1 MERLE
6 CFLDDAVFAG
16 MERQDGRAAARGE
29 GLGELFH
36 ELVKDFIFVVDVDAE
51 RLERAGAALLDG
63 VLFFFG
69 RRALREMDGAQCA
82 LDGFME
88 CLRRLDGTALF
99 VADNLLCD
107 GGGKRLVSIF
117 DEHALDFVLRH
128 LGKALSGG
136 RTGLGIE
143 PQVER
148 AVRFVRKA
156 TRRVVNLHG
165 RDAEVGEYEVEWA
178 DVTRELVNLAEIHAA
193 EAPAVVAIAFGADAG
208 DGLFGL
214 DGIDVATIEMARAAE
229 GFEHLERVAAIAE
242 RRVETTLARLDA
254 EHGEDF
260 VDHDGDVHAGR
271 GVAFGDDVGD
281 FVGVFFGIQF
291 FVFFR
296 EVARV
301 FAAVVNAAMMR
312 LVSLFVL
319 CHDCFLMYQFGS
331 YGNTPPAAHA
341 ARPPSGRGASV

>member
-1 MERLE
+1 
-6 CFLDDAVFAG
+6 
-16 MERQDGRAAARGE
+16 
-29 GLGELFH
+29 
-36 ELVKDFIFVVDVDAE
+36 
-51 RLERAGAALLDG
+51 
-63 VLFFFG
+63 
-69 RRALREMDGAQCA
+69 
-82 LDGFME
+82 
-88 CLRRLDGTALF
+88 
-99 VADNLLCD
+99 
-107 GGGKRLVSIF
+107 
-117 DEHALDFVLRH
+117 
-128 LGKALSGG
+128 
-136 RTGLGIE
+136 
-143 PQVER
+143 
-148 AVRFVRKA
+148 
-156 TRRVVNLHG
+156 
-165 RDAEVGEYEVEWA
+165 
-178 DVTRELVNLAEIHAA
+178 
-193 EAPAVVAIAFGADAG
+193 
-208 DGLFGL
+208 
-214 DGIDVATIEMARAAE
+214 MARAAE